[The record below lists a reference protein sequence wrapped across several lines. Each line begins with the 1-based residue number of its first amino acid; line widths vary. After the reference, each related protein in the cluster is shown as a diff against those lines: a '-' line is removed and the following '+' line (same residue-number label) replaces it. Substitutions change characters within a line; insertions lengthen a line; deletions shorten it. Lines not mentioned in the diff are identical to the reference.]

1 MTHFQVV
8 SMIHISEVRLLG
20 GSGGC
25 GPSFIVPYLP
35 CFVLYPFRNNL
46 IYHVKKVFPFPL
58 IFSET
63 PNFFINYG

>member
-1 MTHFQVV
+1 MTHFKVV
-8 SMIHISEVRLLG
+8 SMTHISGVRLLG

-25 GPSFIVPYLP
+25 GPSFIVPYLS

-46 IYHVKKVFPFPL
+46 SYHVKKVVPFSL

-63 PNFFINYG
+63 HCL